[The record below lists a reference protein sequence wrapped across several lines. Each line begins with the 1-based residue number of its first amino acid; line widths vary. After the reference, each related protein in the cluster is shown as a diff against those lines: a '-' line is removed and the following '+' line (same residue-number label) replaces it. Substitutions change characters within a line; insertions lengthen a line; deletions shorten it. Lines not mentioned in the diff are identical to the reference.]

1 MLAREKDDPES
12 EAGFVFVANQVCL
25 DFLNTQLTQR
35 IEPLEFLT
43 DVRSVSRW
51 LAAAGLISPAR
62 AREAANR
69 WALRPGGTTFMT
81 RLRAFRE
88 ELRSA
93 VLAFEAGKKPKALF
107 IAELN
112 RLLAEHPI
120 RYELRM
126 AGNGPKLRRRLDL
139 EVPDDA
145 YGPIADAAASLFT
158 GDSSRVRKCEACPG
172 QFYDTSKKNARRWC
186 SMRRCG
192 NRVKVAAYNKR
203 RAGGTTSFE

>member
-1 MLAREKDDPES
+1 MLARETDGPEWR
-12 EAGFVFVANQVCL
+12 AGFIFVANQLCL
-25 DFLNTQLTQR
+25 DFLNTRLTQR
-35 IEPLEFLT
+35 IEPFEFLV

-51 LAAAGLISPAR
+51 LGAANLVSPAR
-62 AREAANR
+62 VREAGNR
-69 WALRPGGTTFMT
+69 WSRRPGGKAFMT
-81 RLRAFRE
+81 RLWAFRE
-88 ELRSA
+88 ELREA
-93 VLAFEAGKKPKALF
+93 VLAFEAGKKPQAAF

-112 RLLAEHPI
+112 RLLVEHPI

-126 AGNGPKLRRRLDL
+126 AGTHPNLRRRLDL

-145 YGPIADAAASLFT
+145 YGPIVDAAASLFT

-192 NRVKVAAYNKR
+192 NKVKVAAYTKR
-203 RAGGTTSFE
+203 HAGGTTSLE